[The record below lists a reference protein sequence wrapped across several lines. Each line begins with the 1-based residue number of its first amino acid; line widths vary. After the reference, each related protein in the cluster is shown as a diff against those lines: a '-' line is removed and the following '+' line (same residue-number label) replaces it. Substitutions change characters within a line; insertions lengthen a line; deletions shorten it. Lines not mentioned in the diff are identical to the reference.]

1 MGVPKIVIDHGASKL
16 KGVTAEEWRA
26 RVELAACYRIFA
38 HLGWTEMIYNHI
50 TLRVPG
56 PEKHLLINPFGL
68 HYTEIAA
75 SNLVKID
82 LEGRILQPGAH
93 EINPAGFVIHSAIHA
108 ARDDAQCVLHTHSPA
123 ATAVACLPEGFVPM
137 TQGGFQFHR
146 RIAYHDYEGFA
157 LDEAEKRR
165 LVEDLGPHQVMLLR
179 NHGVITIGRSVA
191 EAFRRMY
198 FLEQACRI
206 QLAVMH
212 DGRKPYL
219 PLSEVAEHTA
229 RNWESG
235 DAGIG
240 TAEPREWQALLRRLD
255 RIDPSYRN

>member
-1 MGVPKIVIDHGASKL
+1 MDSSAVQKRPAGCSE
-16 KGVTAEEWRA
+16 AEWA
-26 RVELAACYRIFA
+26 VRVDLAACYRLVELFGFSD
-38 HLGWTEMIYNHI
+38 LVFNHI
-50 TLRVPG
+50 TAKVPG
-56 PEKHLLINPFGL
+56 ETHHYLINAYGL
-68 HYTEIAA
+68 AYEEMTA

-82 LEGRILQPGAH
+82 LEGRILQSGPH

-255 RIDPSYRN
+255 RIDSSYRN

>member
-1 MGVPKIVIDHGASKL
+1 MDSSAVQKRPAGCSEV
-16 KGVTAEEWRA
+16 EWA
-26 RVELAACYRIFA
+26 VRVDLAACYRLVELFGFSD
-38 HLGWTEMIYNHI
+38 LVFNHI
-50 TLRVPG
+50 TAKVPG
-56 PEKHLLINPFGL
+56 ETHHYLINAYGL
-68 HYTEIAA
+68 AYEEMTA

-82 LEGRILQPGAH
+82 LEGRILQSGAH

-137 TQGGFQFHR
+137 TQGGFQFHK

-157 LDEAEKRR
+157 LDDAEKRR

-219 PLSEVAEHTA
+219 PSAEVAEHTA